1 MNILLDQYLY
11 LGNPLKISV
20 DSSKE
25 LFNVNYAGNENNAS
39 KEDNSWWVHLPSILI
54 LLAFI

>member
-1 MNILLDQYLY
+1 LY